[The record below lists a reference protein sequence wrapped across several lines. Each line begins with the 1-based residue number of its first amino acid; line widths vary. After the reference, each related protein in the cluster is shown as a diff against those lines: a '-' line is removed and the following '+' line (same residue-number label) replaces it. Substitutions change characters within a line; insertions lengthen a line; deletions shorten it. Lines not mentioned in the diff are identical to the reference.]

1 MIHNTVYY
9 IYIVSTGSWIFVNGQ
24 RHMYYGTM
32 TVFSAD
38 NLASNA
44 VGGFKESSSAY
55 RPCRQCLCTKNDLK
69 SQVYIH
75 YYTYMY
81 II

>member
-1 MIHNTVYY
+1 MENIIHMHHTYTQQE
-9 IYIVSTGSWIFVNGQ
+9 SGCPFHVNGCEQ
-24 RHMYYGTM
+24 VYYGTM

-55 RPCRQCLCTKNDLK
+55 RPCRQCLCANDELQH
-69 SQVYIH
+69 QVVDNHVSSY
-75 YYTYMY
+75 
-81 II
+81 